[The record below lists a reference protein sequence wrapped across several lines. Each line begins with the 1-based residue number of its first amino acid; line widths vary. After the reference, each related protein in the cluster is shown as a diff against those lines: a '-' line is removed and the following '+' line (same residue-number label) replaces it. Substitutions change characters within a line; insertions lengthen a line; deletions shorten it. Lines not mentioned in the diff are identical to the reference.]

1 MKLLIASNNA
11 HKVRE
16 IEEILSGYFDE
27 MVTMREA
34 GLDINVVEDGLTF
47 RDNAVKKATEILEKS
62 GFDATLADD
71 TGLCVDALGGAPGV
85 FSARYAGEGHDTDAN
100 NALLMENMK
109 EVPDEQRSALAASP
123 AAWLSPGKG
132 GPCWWPRER
141 RRGCSCARLPGRTA
155 SATTPTSST
164 RLSASPSRSSQARR
178 RTASATAGRLWTPC
192 ARLWTRRTM
201 PDEDRRLF
209 RHPRGHIG
217 RQTVL

>member
-34 GLDINVVEDGLTF
+34 GLDIDVVEDGLTF

-109 EVPDEQRSALAASP
+109 EVPDEQRTCRFSCCVALARKGRPVPVAEGKAEGLLLRAP
-123 AAWLSPGKG
+123 AGENGFGYDPYFFYPPLGKSFA
-132 GPCWWPRER
+132 E
-141 RRGCSCARLPGRTA
+141 LTA
-155 SATTPTSST
+155 SEKNSVSH
-164 RLSASPSRSSQARR
+164 RR
-178 RTASATAGRLWTPC
+178 AALDALRKALDEENAGR
-192 ARLWTRRTM
+192 
-201 PDEDRRLF
+201 
-209 RHPRGHIG
+209 
-217 RQTVL
+217 

>member
-34 GLDINVVEDGLTF
+34 GLDIDVVEDGLTF

-71 TGLCVDALGGAPGV
+71 TGLCVDALDGAPGV
-85 FSARYAGEGHDTDAN
+85 YSARYAGEGHDTAAN

-109 EVPDEQRSALAASP
+109 DVPDEQRTCRFSCCVALARKGTPVLVAEGKAEGLLLRAP
-123 AAWLSPGKG
+123 AGANGFGYDPYFFYPPLGKSFA
-132 GPCWWPRER
+132 ELTSEEKNSVSHR
-141 RRGCSCARLPGRTA
+141 RAALDALRKALDEEN
-155 SATTPTSST
+155 
-164 RLSASPSRSSQARR
+164 
-178 RTASATAGRLWTPC
+178 AGR
-192 ARLWTRRTM
+192 
-201 PDEDRRLF
+201 
-209 RHPRGHIG
+209 
-217 RQTVL
+217 

>member
-34 GLDINVVEDGLTF
+34 GLDIDVVEDGLTF

-85 FSARYAGEGHDTDAN
+85 FSARYAGEGHDTAAN

-109 EVPDEQRSALAASP
+109 DVPDEQRTCRFSCCVALARKGMPVLVVEGKAEGTLLRAP
-123 AAWLSPGKG
+123 AGANGFGYDPYFFYPPLGKSFA
-132 GPCWWPRER
+132 ELTSEEKNSVSHR
-141 RRGCSCARLPGRTA
+141 RAALDALRKALDEEN
-155 SATTPTSST
+155 
-164 RLSASPSRSSQARR
+164 
-178 RTASATAGRLWTPC
+178 AGR
-192 ARLWTRRTM
+192 
-201 PDEDRRLF
+201 
-209 RHPRGHIG
+209 
-217 RQTVL
+217 

>member
-34 GLDINVVEDGLTF
+34 GLDIDVVEDGRTF
-47 RDNAVKKATEILEKS
+47 RENAVKKATEILEKS

-85 FSARYAGEGHDTDAN
+85 YSARYAGEGHDTDAN

-109 EVPDEQRSALAASP
+109 DVPDEERTCRFMCCVALARRGQPVLVVEGKAEGMLLRSP
-123 AAWLSPGKG
+123 AGENGFGYDPYFFYPPFGKSFA
-132 GPCWWPRER
+132 ELTSEEKNAVSHR
-141 RRGCSCARLPGRTA
+141 RAALDALRKALDAENTAR
-155 SATTPTSST
+155 
-164 RLSASPSRSSQARR
+164 
-178 RTASATAGRLWTPC
+178 
-192 ARLWTRRTM
+192 
-201 PDEDRRLF
+201 
-209 RHPRGHIG
+209 
-217 RQTVL
+217 